1 MFLPIQ
7 KLSPL
12 ALMDERWMGL
22 PERPAMRV
30 KGLRVDWR
38 DSSGRGLV
46 EAKRGRRDVKMS
58 EESILN
64 RSSSFLRRIV

>member
-22 PERPAMRV
+22 PERPATRV

-38 DSSGRGLV
+38 GERGRGLV
-46 EAKRGRRDVKMS
+46 EARRGRRDVKMR
-58 EESILN
+58 EECIVG
-64 RSSSFLRRIV
+64 SSLSSCWE